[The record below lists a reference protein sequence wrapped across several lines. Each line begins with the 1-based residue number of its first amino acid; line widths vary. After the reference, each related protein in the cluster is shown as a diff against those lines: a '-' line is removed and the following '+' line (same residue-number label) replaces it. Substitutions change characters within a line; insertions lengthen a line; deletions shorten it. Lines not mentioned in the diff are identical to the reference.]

1 MKEPEPPSALTLRD
15 IARQA
20 GVSLAT
26 VDRVLHNR
34 PGVRPDTVR
43 RVKDAIERN
52 AFQPHVAAAEL
63 ARGRARRFAFVMPSG
78 PNLFMQQIQ
87 SHLGEMSAWLSAR
100 RLAVEMVA
108 TDVFDASVLAS
119 TLESLVG
126 DYDGVAVVALD
137 HPSVRAAIND
147 LVDGGTRVVTLVSD
161 VPSSRRHHYV
171 GIDNVAAGRT
181 AGALV
186 GRLVGP
192 RPGKVAIVAGSQG
205 LRDHAERI
213 FGFNQVM
220 TLDFSQLDVLP
231 IIEAQDNDERSE
243 QLLMRLLDDHPD
255 VVGLYNV
262 GAGTQGVAKS
272 LIDSG
277 RGTQV
282 VFVGHDVTVLT
293 RKLLLQGVMDAA
305 ISQNPGHEA
314 RAAVRVLLALAR
326 GEPILSEQEKIRIDI
341 VMRDNLP
348 QGATVRSDVCC
359 SASNSRPDLDGGTL
373 AGRATQF
380 ARRKRGQK
388 GGRTG
393 VSRNGHRHVRGES
406 GARERGW
413 RDRRDSR
420 ARAWAVTSRAA
431 VVRAGSGCLGRC
443 CDRRGR

>member
-1 MKEPEPPSALTLRD
+1 MKEPEPPSPLTLRD

-34 PGVRPDTVR
+34 QGVRPDTVR
-43 RVKDAIERN
+43 RVKEAIERN

-87 SHLGEMSAWLSAR
+87 SYLGEMSAWLSAR
-100 RLAVEMVA
+100 RLAVEVVA

-119 TLESLVG
+119 TLESLMG

-171 GIDNVAAGRT
+171 GIDNIAAGRT

-243 QLLMRLLDDHPD
+243 QLLMRLLGDHPD

-277 RGTQV
+277 RGRQV

-348 QGATVRSDVCC
+348 
-359 SASNSRPDLDGGTL
+359 
-373 AGRATQF
+373 
-380 ARRKRGQK
+380 
-388 GGRTG
+388 
-393 VSRNGHRHVRGES
+393 
-406 GARERGW
+406 
-413 RDRRDSR
+413 
-420 ARAWAVTSRAA
+420 
-431 VVRAGSGCLGRC
+431 
-443 CDRRGR
+443 

>member
-1 MKEPEPPSALTLRD
+1 MTEEAPAALTLRD
-15 IARQA
+15 IAREA

-78 PNLFMQQIQ
+78 PNLFMQQIE
-87 SHLGEMSAWLSAR
+87 SYLGEMSGWLSAR
-100 RLAVEMVA
+100 RLVVETMA
-108 TDVFDASVLAS
+108 TDVFDPPVLAAA
-119 TLESLVG
+119 LEELAG

-137 HPSVRAAIND
+137 HPSVRAAIDD
-147 LVDGGTRVVTLVSD
+147 LVEGGTKVVTLVSD

-171 GIDNVAAGRT
+171 GIDNIAAGRT

-186 GRLVGP
+186 GRLVGA
-192 RPGKVAIVAGSQG
+192 RPGKVAIIAGSQG

-213 FGFNQVM
+213 FGFNQV
-220 TLDFSQLDVLP
+220 LASEFSELDVLP
-231 IIEAQDNDERSE
+231 VIEGRDEDERSE
-243 QLLMRLLDDHPD
+243 QLLAKLLGKHPD
-255 VVGLYNV
+255 IVGLYNV
-262 GAGTQGVAKS
+262 GAGTPGVAKA
-272 LIDSG
+272 LVDQG
-277 RGTQV
+277 RDRQV

-326 GEPILSEQEKIRIDI
+326 GEPILREQERIRIDI

-348 QGATVRSDVCC
+348 
-359 SASNSRPDLDGGTL
+359 
-373 AGRATQF
+373 
-380 ARRKRGQK
+380 
-388 GGRTG
+388 
-393 VSRNGHRHVRGES
+393 
-406 GARERGW
+406 
-413 RDRRDSR
+413 
-420 ARAWAVTSRAA
+420 
-431 VVRAGSGCLGRC
+431 
-443 CDRRGR
+443 

>member
-1 MKEPEPPSALTLRD
+1 MKDADANSPLTLRD

-43 RVKDAIERN
+43 RVKEAIERN
-52 AFQPHVAAAEL
+52 SFQPHVAAAEL

-78 PNLFMQQIQ
+78 PNLFMQQIH
-87 SHLGEMSAWLSAR
+87 SYLGEMSGWLSAR

-108 TDVFDASVLAS
+108 TDVFDPSVLAAS
-119 TLESLVG
+119 LETLAGG

-147 LVDGGTRVVTLVSD
+147 LVDAGAKVVTLVSD

-171 GIDNVAAGRT
+171 GIDNIAAGRT

-192 RPGKVAIVAGSQG
+192 RSGKVAIVAGSQG

-220 TLDFSQLDVLP
+220 ASEFSGLDVLP
-231 IIEAQDNDERSE
+231 VLEGRDEDERSE
-243 QLLMRLLDDHPD
+243 RLLSRLLGKHHDI
-255 VVGLYNV
+255 VGFYNV
-262 GAGTQGVAKS
+262 GAGTQGVAKA

-277 RGTQV
+277 REKQV

-326 GEPILSEQEKIRIDI
+326 GEPILIEQEKIRIDI

-348 QGATVRSDVCC
+348 
-359 SASNSRPDLDGGTL
+359 
-373 AGRATQF
+373 
-380 ARRKRGQK
+380 
-388 GGRTG
+388 
-393 VSRNGHRHVRGES
+393 
-406 GARERGW
+406 
-413 RDRRDSR
+413 
-420 ARAWAVTSRAA
+420 
-431 VVRAGSGCLGRC
+431 
-443 CDRRGR
+443 

>member
-1 MKEPEPPSALTLRD
+1 MKEEVASAPLTLRD

-43 RVKDAIERN
+43 RVKEAIERN

-78 PNLFMQQIQ
+78 PNLFMQQIEAY
-87 SHLGEMSAWLSAR
+87 LGEMSGWLSAR
-100 RLAVEMVA
+100 RLSVEIIA
-108 TDVFDASVLAS
+108 TDVFDPMVL
-119 TLESLVG
+119 TDCLEQLAG
-126 DYDGVAVVALD
+126 DFDGVAVVALD

-147 LVDGGTRVVTLVSD
+147 LVDSGTEIVTLVSD

-171 GIDNVAAGRT
+171 GIDNIAAGRT

-186 GRLVGP
+186 GRLV
-192 RPGKVAIVAGSQG
+192 RARQGKVAIIAGSQG

-220 TLDFSQLDVLP
+220 ASEFAGLDVLP
-231 IIEAQDNDERSE
+231 VLEGRDDDARSE
-243 QLLMRLLDDHPD
+243 ELTARLLRDHPD
-255 VVGLYNV
+255 MVGLYNV
-262 GAGTQGVAKS
+262 GAGTPGVAKA
-272 LIDSG
+272 LIESG
-277 RGTQV
+277 RDKQV

-348 QGATVRSDVCC
+348 
-359 SASNSRPDLDGGTL
+359 
-373 AGRATQF
+373 
-380 ARRKRGQK
+380 
-388 GGRTG
+388 
-393 VSRNGHRHVRGES
+393 
-406 GARERGW
+406 
-413 RDRRDSR
+413 
-420 ARAWAVTSRAA
+420 
-431 VVRAGSGCLGRC
+431 
-443 CDRRGR
+443 

>member
-1 MKEPEPPSALTLRD
+1 MEKREANPTLTLKD

-34 PGVRPDTVR
+34 DGVRPDTVR
-43 RVKDAIERN
+43 RVRETIERN

-63 ARGRARRFAFVMPSG
+63 ARGRARRLAFVMPSG

-87 SHLGEMSAWLSAR
+87 SYLGEMSTWLSAR

-108 TDVFDASVLAS
+108 TDVFDPAVLAA
-119 TLESLVG
+119 TLESLAG
-126 DYDGVAVVALD
+126 DFDGVAVVALD

-147 LVDGGTRVVTLVSD
+147 LVDGGTKVVTLVSD

-171 GIDNVAAGRT
+171 GIDNIAAGRT

-186 GRLVGP
+186 GRLIGP
-192 RPGKVAIVAGSQG
+192 RQGKVAIVAGSQG

-220 TLDFSQLDVLP
+220 ASEFSQLDVLP
-231 IIEAQDNDERSE
+231 VLEGRDADERSE
-243 QLLMRLLDDHPD
+243 HLMMRLLSNHPD
-255 VVGLYNV
+255 IAGLYNV
-262 GAGTQGVAKS
+262 GAGTPGVAKA

-277 RGTQV
+277 REKDV
-282 VFVGHDVTVLT
+282 VFVGHDVTVVT
-293 RKLLLQGVMDAA
+293 RKLLLQGVIDAA

-326 GEPILSEQEKIRIDI
+326 GEPILSEQENIRIDI

-348 QGATVRSDVCC
+348 
-359 SASNSRPDLDGGTL
+359 
-373 AGRATQF
+373 
-380 ARRKRGQK
+380 
-388 GGRTG
+388 
-393 VSRNGHRHVRGES
+393 
-406 GARERGW
+406 
-413 RDRRDSR
+413 
-420 ARAWAVTSRAA
+420 
-431 VVRAGSGCLGRC
+431 
-443 CDRRGR
+443 

>member
-1 MKEPEPPSALTLRD
+1 MTEEAPSALTLKD

-43 RVKDAIERN
+43 RVKEAIARN
-52 AFQPHVAAAEL
+52 AFHPHVAAAEL

-87 SHLGEMSAWLSAR
+87 SYLGEMAAWLSAR
-100 RLAVEMVA
+100 RLAAEIIA
-108 TDVFDASVLAS
+108 TDVFDPSVLAAS
-119 TLESLVG
+119 LEALAG

-147 LVDGGTRVVTLVSD
+147 LVEGGTKVVTLVSD
-161 VPSSRRHHYV
+161 VPSSRRHHYI
-171 GIDNVAAGRT
+171 GIDNIAAGRT

-186 GRLVGP
+186 GRLVGAK
-192 RPGKVAIVAGSQG
+192 PGKVAIVAGSVA

-220 TLDFSQLDVLP
+220 AAEFSQLHVLP
-231 IIEAQDNDERSE
+231 VIEGRDEDERSE
-243 QLLMRLLDDHPD
+243 RLTAKLLAEHPD
-255 VVGLYNV
+255 IVGLYNV
-262 GAGTQGVAKS
+262 GAGTPGVAKA
-272 LIDSG
+272 LIESG
-277 RGTQV
+277 HQKHV
-282 VFVGHDVTVLT
+282 VFVGHDVTVVT

-348 QGATVRSDVCC
+348 
-359 SASNSRPDLDGGTL
+359 
-373 AGRATQF
+373 
-380 ARRKRGQK
+380 
-388 GGRTG
+388 
-393 VSRNGHRHVRGES
+393 
-406 GARERGW
+406 
-413 RDRRDSR
+413 
-420 ARAWAVTSRAA
+420 
-431 VVRAGSGCLGRC
+431 
-443 CDRRGR
+443 